1 MPVTLRGGRIEL
13 SGWYVALLAT
23 WLLAG
28 LPFVLI
34 IGIGMGGLLAFFIW
48 FALNAVLFAPIMLA
62 PYGVRRKGA

>member
-1 MPVTLRGGRIEL
+1 MPMTLRGGRIEL
-13 SGWYVALLAT
+13 SGWYAALLGI

-34 IGIGMGGLLAFFIW
+34 IGIGMGGLLGFILW

-62 PYGVRRKGA
+62 PYGIRRKSG